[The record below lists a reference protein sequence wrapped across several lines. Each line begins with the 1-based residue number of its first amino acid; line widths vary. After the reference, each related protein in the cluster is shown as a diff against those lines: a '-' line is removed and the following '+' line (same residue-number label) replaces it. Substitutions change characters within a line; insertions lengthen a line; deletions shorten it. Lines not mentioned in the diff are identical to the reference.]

1 MDFWE
6 GVIFAMF
13 GRWRTK
19 NNSRNKSDSTEKQ
32 PVRKTASEEE
42 KPADNEEREPQESR
56 VRTAGDANAGGGES
70 IPVEAPIRP
79 GFRPYGGDW
88 MDEVMRDQQEKGGL
102 DHLPGEG
109 KPLFLSGESSMER
122 HVNSVLK
129 TAHYLPRWIELQQ
142 EIQADLERILHQL
155 RTEERK
161 SGSLLDAELGEVNR
175 KIRQYNNAC
184 PIPMLQ
190 KGAVTADNIS
200 EQYEK
205 WK

>member
-1 MDFWE
+1 MDFGE

-19 NNSRNKSDSTEKQ
+19 NNSRNKSDSPEEQ
-32 PVRKTASEEE
+32 PVRRDAEDER
-42 KPADNEEREPQESR
+42 PADNGEREPQVSR
-56 VRTAGDANAGGGES
+56 VRADGDTIAGSGEAV
-70 IPVEAPIRP
+70 PVEAPVRP

-155 RTEERK
+155 RAEQK